1 MFSINRRERCIVSV
15 MYRSPPPRIGAIR
28 PLPSR
33 FLSTN
38 SGGFHGAVRPR
49 SVSRKRWHAQRLTNV
64 SEGPVQ
70 RSNWS
75 WGELEIYVDEW
86 FTAWFTADSRI
97 LIDHLFHALFKGE
110 ISDSFAKSVL
120 KRRKYIYITL
130 PDSIEKKKTVTRSYL
145 RRFMI
150 VIIFRRVWVNHS
162 VLFQFFFVI
171 INKED
176 WTLKNVKIKRV
187 VSFLVALKNSFNSLR
202 FLIYQFIDR

>member
-1 MFSINRRERCIVSV
+1 MIESSKFGFVSKSFIALPRKKKVSINRRERCIVSV

-97 LIDHLFHALFKGE
+97 LIDHLFPLFKGE
-110 ISDSFAKSVL
+110 IFDSFAKSVL
-120 KRRKYIYITL
+120 KEEKEIHIKHFLVLSRRRKQWLEAT
-130 PDSIEKKKTVTRSYL
+130 
-145 RRFMI
+145 
-150 VIIFRRVWVNHS
+150 
-162 VLFQFFFVI
+162 
-171 INKED
+171 
-176 WTLKNVKIKRV
+176 
-187 VSFLVALKNSFNSLR
+187 
-202 FLIYQFIDR
+202 